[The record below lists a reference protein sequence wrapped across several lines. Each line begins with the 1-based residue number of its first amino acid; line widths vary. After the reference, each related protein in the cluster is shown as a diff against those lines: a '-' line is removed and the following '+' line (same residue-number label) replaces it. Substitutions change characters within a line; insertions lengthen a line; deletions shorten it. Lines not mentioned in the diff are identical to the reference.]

1 MRKIF
6 IFFLF
11 ILFSINS
18 LLASQKESNDQFLG
32 CNSEVSIKN
41 LKDRSKLKIEK
52 IEIDTNNYRRW
63 AVNSMRIL
71 TSGTRFI
78 ADENKRKFKSK
89 IIVTYEDK
97 SKCFLKGRIRQSGD
111 AKDHIALKD
120 NSVIQ
125 SLDVQLD
132 YGNIRGITRFKLF
145 KPDVRGNLEDVIIQ
159 TQMLRNFGYL
169 APRSLKVL
177 TRVNQTE
184 SIMLFQEKAAKEMLE
199 FNNRREG
206 PILEGDQKFFF
217 KLVENIPDNNLS
229 NWSVGTPILR
239 SKSSKVMLSKLTNA
253 NLINRSEA
261 HKSIS
266 LNSVNNLNLI
276 YLYYSN
282 RFKDNKNDFFFFDY
296 DLDNTLLAMF
306 EEKNTIKLNIYNLL
320 MQSTNSQHAL
330 SASNR
335 KFYWNAIENYF
346 EPINYDANPEID
358 RPNPTTT
365 TVANRFPIN
374 DYYTISFDKLE
385 EKILKIDLGKF
396 SEQINLSGLDLSQ
409 SQIKKKVDKILTNF
423 RNIKENYTNIKDKEI
438 IAHNSYKPIENIL
451 NRFNNTIEDIDPN
464 TYLIRHNNEKDKFER
479 CKIFLK
485 DCKLYNFSNQ
495 DLTNL
500 LEGELKID
508 NTNYQYLGSS
518 LKLEN
523 LNKKDLLKK
532 IKINNSQIFYEEGIK
547 INFDKKNNLVQ
558 IVQSKPGSKAYF
570 INGNLKNLDIV
581 FDGYKIFQ
589 DDKNFDLKTFPSD
602 YPINTKSLTG
612 CLSLI
617 NLIVED
623 INIKADN
630 SSCEDTIN
638 FINSKGNVQNLQ
650 IKNSFSDALDVDFS
664 NLIFNNIEI
673 FSAKNDCTDFSSGN
687 YKLGKLNLMNCGDK
701 GLSIGERSFVELD
714 YIKVENANIGVA
726 AKDSSISKINSSN
739 FNNLKTCLSA
749 YNKKQEYDG
758 AIIEI
763 NNLDCKNYFKL
774 ADIDNLSK
782 ISSGNEFLINNV
794 YGNLYDPKKLRVSQ
808 INGKEIYKNYI
819 KDHETINKDKSFNVV
834 IEIPSGTSEKW
845 EVSKLNG
852 SIVREFYM
860 GKPRDIEFGPY
871 PVNYG
876 ILPRT
881 VLPISR
887 GGDGDPLD
895 IFVLGSPLTRGEVVK
910 VRPIGV
916 VKMNDTGDQD
926 DKIIAVHS
934 KSEFNQINNIEH
946 LNSQHPEILKNI
958 KYWFENYKGKNVVE
972 FVNFGSAIEAKELIE
987 LSRNYYKRLGV
998 KPRS

>member
-306 EEKNTIKLNIYNLL
+306 EEKNIIKLNIYNLL

-464 TYLIRHNNEKDKFER
+464 TYLIRHNYEKDKFER

-547 INFDKKNNLVQ
+547 INFNKKNNLVQ
-558 IVQSKPGSKAYF
+558 IIQSKPGSKAYF
-570 INGNLKNLDIV
+570 IDGNLKNLDIV

-987 LSRNYYKRLGV
+987 LSQNYYKRLGV

>member
-1 MRKIF
+1 MRKIL

-11 ILFSINS
+11 FLFSVNT
-18 LLASQKESNDQFLG
+18 LFASQKKADSQSLG
-32 CNSEVSIKN
+32 CDNEISINN
-41 LKDRSKLKIEK
+41 LQNKSNLKIEK
-52 IEIDTNNYRRW
+52 IEIDTNNYRNW
-63 AVNSMRIL
+63 AMNSMRIL

-78 ADENKRKFKSK
+78 SDEYKRKFKSK
-89 IIVTYEDK
+89 IIVTYEDQ

-125 SLDVQLD
+125 SLDIQLD
-132 YGNIRGITRFKLF
+132 HGNIRGITRFKLF

-253 NLINRSEA
+253 NLVNRGNI

-282 RFKDNKNDFFFFDY
+282 RFQDKKNNFFFFDY

-306 EEKNTIKLNIYNLL
+306 DERNIIRLNIYNLL

-365 TVANRFPIN
+365 TVTNRFPTN
-374 DYYTISFDKLE
+374 DFYEISFDELE
-385 EKILKIDLGKF
+385 EKILKIDLIKF
-396 SEQINLSGLDLSQ
+396 SDQLNFSGLNLTKKDLKSK
-409 SQIKKKVDKILTNF
+409 IDKILINF
-423 RNIKENYTNIKDKEI
+423 KKIRENYDDIKDKQI
-438 IAHNSYKPIENIL
+438 TVHNAFKPIKNIL
-451 NRFNNTIEDIDPN
+451 QRFNNTIEEIDPN
-464 TYLIRHNNEKDKFER
+464 TYLVIYNEKRGKFER

-485 DCKLYNFSNQ
+485 NCQIYNFSNR

-508 NTNYQYLGSS
+508 DTNYQYLGSNFD
-518 LKLEN
+518 LEN
-523 LNKKDLLKK
+523 LNRNKFIKKL
-532 IKINNSQIFYEEGIK
+532 KINDSQIFYEDGIV
-547 INFDKKNNLVQ
+547 INFDKVNNLVNVTQ
-558 IVQSKPGSKAYF
+558 NKPGSKAYF
-570 INGNLKNLDIV
+570 INGSLKNLNII
-581 FDGYKIFQ
+581 FDGYKIFEN
-589 DDKNFDLKTFPSD
+589 DKNFDLKIFPPN
-602 YPINTKSLTG
+602 YPINSKNLTG
-612 CLSLI
+612 CLSFI
-617 NLIVED
+617 NLSVE
-623 INIKADN
+623 NISIQSNN

-638 FINSKGNVQNLQ
+638 FINSTGTVKN
-650 IKNSFSDALDVDFS
+650 IKINNSFSDALDVDFS
-664 NLIFNNIEI
+664 DLRFDSIEV
-673 FSAKNDCTDFSSGN
+673 FSAKNDCVDFSSGD
-687 YKLGKLNLMNCGDK
+687 YKLNSLNLINCGDK
-701 GLSIGERSFVELD
+701 GLSIGEGSFVDLN
-714 YIKVENANIGVA
+714 YVKVENANIGVA
-726 AKDSSISKINSSN
+726 VKDSSILKINSSN
-739 FNNLKTCLSA
+739 LNNLKTCLSA

-758 AIIEI
+758 AIIKV
-763 NNLDCKNYFKL
+763 NSLDCKNYFRK
-774 ADIDNLSK
+774 ADVDNLSK
-782 ISSGNEFLINNV
+782 ISAENKFLANNE
-794 YGNLYDPKKLRVSQ
+794 YGDLYDPTKLKVSQ
-808 INGKEIYKNYI
+808 INGKEIVKNFI
-819 KDHETINKDKSFNVV
+819 KDHKTINKDNSFNVV
-834 IEIPSGTSEKW
+834 IEIPSGTNEKW

-860 GKPRDIEFGPY
+860 GKPRDINFGPY

-876 ILPRT
+876 MLPRT

-910 VRPIGV
+910 VKPIGV
-916 VKMNDTGDQD
+916 IKMNDLGDQD

-934 KSEFNQINNIEH
+934 IGEFKNINNIDH
-946 LNSQHPEILKNI
+946 LNSKHPKILKNV
-958 KYWFENYKGKNVVE
+958 KQWFENYKGKNVVE
-972 FVNFGSAIEAKELIE
+972 FVNFGSAIEAKDLIK
-987 LSRNYYKRLGV
+987 LSQNYYKRLGV
-998 KPRS
+998 KPRG